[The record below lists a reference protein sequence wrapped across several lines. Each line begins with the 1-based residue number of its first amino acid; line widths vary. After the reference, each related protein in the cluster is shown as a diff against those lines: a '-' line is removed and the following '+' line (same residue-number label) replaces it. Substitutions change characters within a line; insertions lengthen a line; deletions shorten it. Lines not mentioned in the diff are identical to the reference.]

1 MAKDRYPNYILKLT
15 LERLVAVRD
24 EIEMYN
30 KYILPTSEI
39 AEIVNNLNES
49 IKIMEWNIADNER
62 KHNVRE

>member
-1 MAKDRYPNYILKLT
+1 MAKDRYPNYILELT
-15 LERLVAVRD
+15 LGRLVAVRD

-39 AEIVNNLNES
+39 TEIVNNLNES

-62 KHNVRE
+62 KHNVGE